1 MAPKLYMTELSP
13 PVRSV
18 LITAAALGV
27 ELEKQYLDLLKKEQL
42 SPDFLKVSTA
52 LNSEITV

>member
-1 MAPKLYMTELSP
+1 MTELSP

-27 ELEKQYLDLLKKEQL
+27 ELEKQYLDLLKKEHL
-42 SPDFLKVSTA
+42 SPDFLKVIII
-52 LNSEITV
+52 LNSEIVV